1 MEFCQ
6 ESQSAQEVTAMNR
19 VCSIFAQVLQFIPR
33 LEFAAAVRKHQAER
47 HARGFSCWTQLVAML
62 FCQLGRAQSLRE
74 IVGGLAAC
82 EGKLQHLGVTLA
94 PKRSTLAYA
103 NEHRPWQLFQSVF
116 EALYQRCMAD
126 AMQGGKRKFR
136 FKHKLLSLDATL
148 IPLCLSMFDWAQYR
162 RSKGAVKLHLV
173 LDHDGYLP
181 RFAVITDGKTS
192 DIEVAR
198 GLEFEP
204 GTVLVIDRGYQDFD
218 WWLELSRHK
227 VFFVTRLKD
236 NAEYGIVE
244 QRDADSDGGIL
255 RDEIVLLTKLQE
267 AGPVARMRRIEV
279 WIEEKQE
286 SMVFFTNHLKLAAA
300 TIAAIYRDRW
310 QVELFFKA
318 LKQSLRIK
326 TFVGTSANA
335 VMIQI
340 WTALIAML
348 VVKYLQLR
356 STFAWSLSNLIALL
370 RHQLFVYRDLTAWLN
385 APFEPPPEL
394 TPVEQLPLALV

>member
-1 MEFCQ
+1 
-6 ESQSAQEVTAMNR
+6 MNR
-19 VCSIFAQVLQFIPR
+19 VCSIFSQVLQFIPR
-33 LEFAAAVRKHQAER
+33 TEFAAAVEEHQAER
-47 HARGFSCWTQLVAML
+47 HARGFDCWTQLVAML

-74 IVGGLAAC
+74 IVGGLAAS
-82 EGKLQHLGVTLA
+82 EGKLQHLGVKVA

-103 NEHRPWQLFQSVF
+103 NEHRPWQVFQTAF
-116 EALYQRCMAD
+116 NAIYQRCAAD
-126 AMQGGKRKFR
+126 IWHQGRRKFR
-136 FKHKLLSLDATL
+136 FHHKLLSLDSTMV
-148 IPLCLSMFDWAQYR
+148 PLCLSVFDWAQYR

-181 RFAVITDGKTS
+181 RFAVVTDGKTS
-192 DIEVAR
+192 DMAVAR
-198 GLEFEP
+198 GLDFEP
-204 GTVLVIDRGYQDFD
+204 GTMLVIDRGYQDFN
-218 WWLELSRHK
+218 WWLELSRRK

-236 NAEYGIVE
+236 NAEYTIVE
-244 QRDADSDGGIL
+244 QRPANRDGEIL
-255 RDEIVLLTKLQE
+255 RDEIVFLNKLGE
-267 AGPVARMRRIEV
+267 AGPAALMRRIEV

-286 SMVFFTNHLKLAAA
+286 SMVFFTNNLKLAAT
-300 TIAAIYRDRW
+300 TIAAIYKERW

-356 STFAWSLSNLIALL
+356 SSFRWSLSNLVALL
-370 RHQLFVYRDLTAWLN
+370 RHQLFVYRDLEAWLN
-385 APFEPPPEL
+385 EPFQPPPQVQ
-394 TPVEQLPLALV
+394 TAEQLSLGLG

>member
-1 MEFCQ
+1 
-6 ESQSAQEVTAMNR
+6 MNR
-19 VCSIFAQVLQFIPR
+19 VCSIFAQVLQLLPR
-33 LEFAAAVRKHQAER
+33 GEFATAVRHHQAER

-82 EGKLQHLGVTLA
+82 EGKLQHLGVGSA

-116 EALYQRCMAD
+116 AALYQRCVAE
-126 AMQGGKRKFR
+126 AMQHGKRKFR
-136 FKHKLLSLDATL
+136 FKHKLLSLDATIL
-148 IPLCLSMFDWAQYR
+148 PLCLSVFDWAHYR
-162 RSKGAVKLHLV
+162 RSKGAVKLHLM

-181 RFAVITDGKTS
+181 RFAVVTDGKTS
-192 DIEVAR
+192 DIKVAR
-198 GLEFEP
+198 SLHFEP
-204 GTVLVIDRGYQDFD
+204 GTVVVMDRGYQDFD
-218 WWLELSRHK
+218 WWLELSRSK

-244 QRDADSDGGIL
+244 QRDADRDGDIL
-255 RDEIVLLTKLQE
+255 RDEVVVLTKLQQ
-267 AGPVARMRRIEV
+267 AGPAARMRRIEV
-279 WIEEKQE
+279 WVEEQQE
-286 SMVFFTNHLKLAAA
+286 SMVFFTNHLKLAAS
-300 TIAAIYRDRW
+300 TIAAIYKDRW

-356 STFAWSLSNLIALL
+356 SSFAWSLSNLIALL

-385 APFEPPPEL
+385 APFQPPPEVL
-394 TPVEQLPLALV
+394 AAEQLPLVLV

>member
-1 MEFCQ
+1 
-6 ESQSAQEVTAMNR
+6 MNR
-19 VCSIFAQVLQFIPR
+19 VCSIFAQILRFIPR
-33 LEFAAAVRKHQAER
+33 LEFAASVREHQAER
-47 HARGFSCWTQLVAML
+47 HARGFSCWTQMVAML

-82 EGKLQHLGVTLA
+82 EGKLQHLGVGSA

-103 NEHRPWQLFQSVF
+103 NGHRPWRLFQSVF
-116 EALYQRCMAD
+116 EALYQRCAAD
-126 AMQGGKRKFR
+126 AMQRGRRKFR
-136 FKHKLLSLDATL
+136 FKHKLLSLDSSL
-148 IPLCLSMFDWAQYR
+148 IPLCLSVFDWALYQ
-162 RSKGAVKLHLV
+162 RSKGAIKLHLM

-181 RFAVITDGKTS
+181 QFAVVTDGKTS

-198 GLEFEP
+198 QLQFEP
-204 GTVLVIDRGYQDFD
+204 GTVVVIDRGYQDFD
-218 WWLELSRHK
+218 WWLELSRRK

-244 QRDADSDGGIL
+244 QRPADRERGIL
-255 RDEIVLLTKLQE
+255 LDEVVLLTKIQE

-279 WIEEKQE
+279 WVEEKQE
-286 SMVFFTNHLKLAAA
+286 SMVFFTNHLDLAAS
-300 TIAAIYRDRW
+300 TITAIYKDRW
-310 QVELFFKA
+310 QIELFFKA

-326 TFVGTSANA
+326 TFVGISANA

-356 STFAWSLSNLIALL
+356 STFGWSLSNLVALL
-370 RHQLFVYRDLTAWLN
+370 RYQLFVYRDLTAWLN
-385 APFEPPPEL
+385 APFQPPPEL
-394 TPVEQLPLALV
+394 LAAQQLPLLLG

>member
-1 MEFCQ
+1 MEFYQ
-6 ESQSAQEVTAMNR
+6 NPEAAQEDTAMNR

-33 LEFAAAVRKHQAER
+33 LEFAAAVRKHRAER
-47 HARGFSCWTQLVAML
+47 HARGFHCWTQLVAML

-82 EGKLQHLGVTLA
+82 EGKLQHLGVESA

-116 EALYQRCMAD
+116 EALYQRCVAD
-126 AMQGGKRKFR
+126 AMQRGRRKFR
-136 FKHKLLSLDATL
+136 FQHKLLSLDATL
-148 IPLCLSMFDWAQYR
+148 IPLCLSMFDWALYR

-192 DIEVAR
+192 DIRVAR

-204 GTVLVIDRGYQDFD
+204 GTVVVIDRGYQDFA
-218 WWLELSRHK
+218 WWLELSRQK

-236 NAEYGIVE
+236 NAEYGVVE
-244 QRDADSDGGIL
+244 QRAADRERGIL
-255 RDEIVLLTKLQE
+255 LDEVVLLTKIQE

-286 SMVFFTNHLKLAAA
+286 SMVFFTNHLTLAAS
-300 TIAAIYRDRW
+300 TIAAIYKDRW

-356 STFAWSLSNLIALL
+356 SSFGWSLSNLVALL

-385 APFEPPPEL
+385 APFQPPPEL
-394 TPVEQLPLALV
+394 VPVEQLALALG

>member
-1 MEFCQ
+1 
-6 ESQSAQEVTAMNR
+6 MNR
-19 VCSIFAQVLQFIPR
+19 VCSIFSQVLQFIPR
-33 LEFAAAVRKHQAER
+33 TEFAAAVEEHRAER
-47 HARGFSCWTQLVAML
+47 HARGFDCWTQLVAML

-74 IVGGLAAC
+74 IVGGLAAS
-82 EGKLQHLGVTLA
+82 EGKLQHLGVKVA

-103 NEHRPWQLFQSVF
+103 NEHRPWQVFQTAF
-116 EALYQRCMAD
+116 HAIYQRCAAD
-126 AMQGGKRKFR
+126 IWHQGRRKFR
-136 FKHKLLSLDATL
+136 FHHKLLSLDSTMV
-148 IPLCLSMFDWAQYR
+148 PLCLSVFDWAQYR

-181 RFAVITDGKTS
+181 RFAVVTDGKTS
-192 DIEVAR
+192 DMAVAR
-198 GLEFEP
+198 GLDFEP
-204 GTVLVIDRGYQDFD
+204 GTMLVIDRGYQDFN
-218 WWLELSRHK
+218 WWLELSRRK

-236 NAEYGIVE
+236 NADYGIVE
-244 QRDADSDGGIL
+244 QRAVDRDREIL
-255 RDEIVLLTKLQE
+255 RDEIVVLTKLQE
-267 AGPVARMRRIEV
+267 SGPLALMRRIEA

-286 SMVFFTNHLKLAAA
+286 SMVFFTNNLKLAAT
-300 TIAAIYRDRW
+300 TIAAIYKERW

-356 STFAWSLSNLIALL
+356 SSFRWSLSNLVALL
-370 RHQLFVYRDLTAWLN
+370 RHQLFVYRDLEAWLN
-385 APFEPPPEL
+385 QPFQPPPH
-394 TPVEQLPLALV
+394 VQIAEQLSLGLG